1 MVRHWLAVLITC
13 GSLASLSVQAA
24 EEASV
29 VPESAVQTA
38 SAALPE
44 IAPVS
49 SDTTETFRLKDEV
62 QREDGQTM
70 GQASLQMLLGL
81 MAVLGLI
88 IGLAWLARRLNMGM
102 TGSVAN
108 MRVMGALSVGAKEKI
123 LLVDV
128 DNQRLL
134 LGVTP
139 QQITVLKEMGEAP
152 EPAQASDFA
161 QRMQSLLKA
170 GSINE
175 K

>member
-13 GSLASLSVQAA
+13 SSLASLSAQA
-24 EEASV
+24 EEETSV
-29 VPESAVQTA
+29 PSESAVQTA
-38 SAALPE
+38 SVALPA
-44 IAPVS
+44 APPVAEG
-49 SDTTETFRLKDEV
+49 TTETFRLKDEV

-70 GQASLQMLLGL
+70 GQASLQMLFGL
-81 MAVLGLI
+81 MAVLGVI

-102 TGSVAN
+102 TGSATN

-123 LLVDV
+123 LLVDI

>member
-13 GSLASLSVQAA
+13 SSLASLSAQAA
-24 EEASV
+24 EETSV
-29 VPESAVQTA
+29 LSESAVQTA
-38 SAALPE
+38 SVALPAA
-44 IAPVS
+44 APVAAG
-49 SDTTETFRLKDEV
+49 TTETFRLKDEV

-70 GQASLQMLLGL
+70 GQASLQMLFGL
-81 MAVLGLI
+81 MAVLGVI

-102 TGSVAN
+102 TGSATN

-123 LLVDV
+123 LLVDI